1 MGLFSTLLGSA
12 KRERE
17 EAKRLGIMVTEVTRQ
32 LPEFSRDGKTVTLGS
47 GRCIRYAISRRSRQG
62 PVWSLLQRTRAMGA
76 TFPNDY
82 LLTTSGPMPGAL
94 EEQLRKI
101 AEEYSEELF
110 EFEGTANDVA
120 VYWEEW
126 GGPEQVRS
134 LHAHLDRLASY

>member
-1 MGLFSTLLGSA
+1 MGLLSTLLGSR

-17 EAKRLGIMVTEVTRQ
+17 EATRLGITALEVTRD
-32 LPEFSRDGKTVTLGS
+32 LPEFSRNGKTVTLVPD
-47 GRCIRYAISRRSRQG
+47 RCVRYSVPRRSREG
-62 PVWSLLQRTRAMGA
+62 AIWSLLQRTRAIGA

-82 LLTTSGPMPGAL
+82 LLTTNKPLPGAL

-101 AEEYSEELF
+101 AEEHSEELF